1 MNVSPTAKRN
11 RFLLILLAGLL
22 AGGIGVAI
30 FSAFSPIRWTGV
42 ARPPMAELQVSTSN
56 NFAAPSVN
64 SEANA
69 ASPDRSHVNELD
81 SSEVIEETWSRFRGP
96 NGTGIYAKND
106 IATKWSDSE
115 NVHWSTPLPGAG
127 SSSPILTEKFV
138 FITSYT
144 GYGAADQTGSLAKL
158 KRHLSCIERATGKI
172 VWTASEE
179 AAQPDDAYQG
189 MGVPEHGYATNTPV
203 TDGSSIYVFFGKSG
217 VLAYDMQGQKLWQT
231 DVGKESGNRAW
242 GTASSLI
249 LYKELVIVNAA
260 EESRAIIALDKKT
273 GQEKWRAKAE
283 GLELAYGTPI
293 VARVTEQRDDLIIA
307 VPGEVWGLNPD
318 SGKLVWYV
326 TTSLTGNLSPSVIL
340 DRDRVYVFGG
350 YRSSGS
356 MAIRIG
362 GEGDVTKSHVV
373 WKSRNSSYVSTPIL
387 RDSKLYWID
396 DRGTYYCINAENGEL
411 IHRSRVA
418 QIQSRERPVYASPI
432 STGDYILFQTRY
444 DGLIVASLKPTLEVI
459 SQNSF
464 LSDKSMFNASPA
476 ADSGE
481 LYLRSDQ
488 KLFCIKQSQTTT
500 EK

>member
-1 MNVSPTAKRN
+1 LGAATATN
-11 RFLLILLAGLL
+11 ET
-22 AGGIGVAI
+22 
-30 FSAFSPIRWTGV
+30 P
-42 ARPPMAELQVSTSN
+42 
-56 NFAAPSVN
+56 AAPTDPEPTSAV
-64 SEANA
+64 
-69 ASPDRSHVNELD
+69 D
-81 SSEVIEETWSRFRGP
+81 SAEVDAGTWSRFRGP
-96 NGTGIYAKND
+96 NGTGIYPQRD

-115 NVHWSTPLPGAG
+115 NIYWSTPLPGAG
-127 SSSPILTEKFV
+127 SSSPILTEKHV

-144 GYGAADQTGSLAKL
+144 GYGAADATGSLSNL
-158 KRHLSCIERATGKI
+158 QRHLSSIDRATGKI
-172 VWTASEE
+172 EWTATVE

-242 GTASSLI
+242 GTASSLV

-273 GQEKWRAKAE
+273 GQERWRAKAD

-293 VARVTEQRDDLIIA
+293 VAKVNAQRDDLIIA

-362 GEGDVTKSHVV
+362 GEGDVTQSHVI

-396 DRGTYYCINAENGEL
+396 DRGTYYCIDAENGEL
-411 IHRSRVA
+411 IHRSRVS

-432 STGDYILFQTRY
+432 SAGDNLLFQTRY
-444 DGLIVASLKPTLEVI
+444 DGLIVTSLKPTLEVI
-459 SQNSF
+459 RQNSF
-464 LSDKSMFNASPA
+464 RSDTSMFNASPA

-481 LYLRSDQ
+481 LYLRSDE
-488 KLFCIKQSQTTT
+488 KLYCIKQNLTAV